1 MELQFLSSRYLFSI
15 YSVSIPEPFE
25 YTRPMAFKF
34 TELNW
39 QQIDKL
45 DRDKTIFLLPTG
57 AIEQHGPHL
66 PVDTDIFNSNAL
78 VESVAASFKSN
89 VIALPPIWW
98 GTSPHHKGYPGTIS
112 LRLETFHHLL
122 TDIFSSLTAH
132 GFYRF
137 LVLNGHGG
145 NAGILT
151 ASTADLS
158 ETLGVSIPT
167 YSYWQSIKSVLVE
180 IGDSEIGGMGH
191 ACEMETSLAL
201 HLRPELVNLKAIAR
215 DMPDVRVALSCIDF
229 RQPGFLGIPL
239 DFVRDSKSGVMG
251 DPTLATAEKGEK
263 IFTAALAAAKD
274 AVQSLLSADRDVL
287 ITKRFN

>member
-1 MELQFLSSRYLFSI
+1 MELQFLSSRYLVGI

-167 YSYWQSIKSVLVE
+167 YSYWQSIKNVLVE
-180 IGDSEIGGMGH
+180 IGESEIGGMGH

-201 HLRPELVNLKAIAR
+201 HLRPELVDLKAISR

-274 AVQSLLSADRDVL
+274 AVQSLLNADREVL

>member
-1 MELQFLSSRYLFSI
+1 MELQFLSSRYLVGI

-25 YTRPMAFKF
+25 YTHPMAFKF

-167 YSYWQSIKSVLVE
+167 YSYWQSIKNVLVE

-201 HLRPELVNLKAIAR
+201 HLRPELVDLKAIAR

-239 DFVRDSKSGVMG
+239 DFRRDSKSGVMG

-274 AVQSLLSADRDVL
+274 AVQSLLSADRKVL
-287 ITKRFN
+287 ITERFK

>member
-1 MELQFLSSRYLFSI
+1 MN
-15 YSVSIPEPFE
+15 VSISDPFQ
-25 YTRPMAFKF
+25 YTCAMAFRF
-34 TELNW
+34 SELNW
-39 QQIDKL
+39 QQIDSL

-66 PVDTDIFNSNAL
+66 PVDTDIYNSNAL
-78 VESVAASFKSN
+78 IENIAKSSGGN

-112 LRLETFHHLL
+112 LKLETFHHLL

-167 YSYWQSIKSVLVE
+167 YSYWQSIKQVLID

-201 HLRPELVNLKAIAR
+201 FLRPELVDMKAIAR

-239 DFVRDSKSGVMG
+239 DFRRDSKSGVMG

-263 IFTAALAAAKD
+263 IFKAALVAATD
-274 AVQSLLSADRDVL
+274 AVRELLSADREVL
-287 ITKRFN
+287 ITERFN

>member
-1 MELQFLSSRYLFSI
+1 MSYQFA
-15 YSVSIPEPFE
+15 
-25 YTRPMAFKF
+25 T
-34 TELNW
+34 LNW
-39 QQIDKL
+39 QELSEL
-45 DRDKTIFLLPTG
+45 DREKTIFLLPTG

-78 VESVAASFKSN
+78 VQATAKNYSGSAR

-122 TDIFSSLTAH
+122 TDIFSSLVSH

-137 LVLNGHGG
+137 LIINGHGG

-151 ASTADLS
+151 ASTSDLS
-158 ETLGVSIPT
+158 ESLGVSIAS
-167 YSYWQSIKSVLVE
+167 YSYWQSIKELLIE
-180 IGDSEIGGMGH
+180 IGESEIGGMGH

-201 HLRPELVNLKAIAR
+201 HLRPELVRLEALASE
-215 DMPDVRVALSCIDF
+215 MPDNRLPLSCIDF

-239 DFVRDSKSGVMG
+239 DFRRDSKMGVMG
-251 DPTLATAEKGEK
+251 DPNFASAAKGKMIFESSLSVAEKVVE
-263 IFTAALAAAKD
+263 
-274 AVQSLLSADRDVL
+274 QLLK
-287 ITKRFN
+287 TKRETLTTANFKK

>member
-1 MELQFLSSRYLFSI
+1 MELQFLSSRYLVGI

-25 YTRPMAFKF
+25 YTCPMAFRF

-66 PVDTDIFNSNAL
+66 SVDTDIFNSNAL

-167 YSYWQSIKSVLVE
+167 YSYWQSIKNVLVE

-201 HLRPELVNLKAIAR
+201 HLRPELVDLNAIAR
-215 DMPDVRVALSCIDF
+215 DLPDVRVALSCIDF

-239 DFVRDSKSGVMG
+239 DFRRDSKSGVMG

>member
-25 YTRPMAFKF
+25 YTRPMAFRF

-167 YSYWQSIKSVLVE
+167 YSYWQSIKNVLVE
-180 IGDSEIGGMGH
+180 IGESEIGGMGH

-201 HLRPELVNLKAIAR
+201 HLRPELVDLKAISR

-239 DFVRDSKSGVMG
+239 DFRRDSKSGVMG

>member
-1 MELQFLSSRYLFSI
+1 
-15 YSVSIPEPFE
+15 
-25 YTRPMAFKF
+25 MAFRF

-39 QQIDKL
+39 QQIDSL

-66 PVDTDIFNSNAL
+66 PVDTDIYNSNVL
-78 VESVAASFKSN
+78 VGHVAENSGGN

-112 LRLETFHHLL
+112 LKLETFHHLL
-122 TDIFSSLTAH
+122 NDVFSSLTAH

-137 LVLNGHGG
+137 LVINGHGG

-167 YSYWQSIKSVLVE
+167 YSYWQSIKQVLID
-180 IGDSEIGGMGH
+180 IGESEIGGMGH

-201 HLRPELVNLKAIAR
+201 YHRPELVDMKAIAK

-239 DFVRDSKSGVMG
+239 DFRRDSKSGVMG

-263 IFTAALAAAKD
+263 IFKASIAAAKD
-274 AVQSLLSADRDVL
+274 AVQSLLSADREVF
-287 ITKRFN
+287 ITERFN

>member
-1 MELQFLSSRYLFSI
+1 M
-15 YSVSIPEPFE
+15 
-25 YTRPMAFKF
+25 TFKF
-34 TELNW
+34 SELNW
-39 QQIDKL
+39 QQIDSL

-66 PVDTDIFNSNAL
+66 PVDTDIYNSNAL
-78 VESVAASFKSN
+78 VEDIAKSSGGN
-89 VIALPPIWW
+89 VIALSPIWW

-167 YSYWQSIKSVLVE
+167 YSYWQSIKQVLID

-201 HLRPELVNLKAIAR
+201 FLRPELVDMKAIAR

-239 DFVRDSKSGVMG
+239 DFRRDSKSGVMG

-263 IFTAALAAAKD
+263 IFKAALVAATD
-274 AVQSLLSADRDVL
+274 AVQELLSADREVL
-287 ITKRFN
+287 ITERFN

>member
-1 MELQFLSSRYLFSI
+1 MELQFLSSRYLVGI
-15 YSVSIPEPFE
+15 HSVSIPEPFE

-167 YSYWQSIKSVLVE
+167 YSYWQSIKNVLVE
-180 IGDSEIGGMGH
+180 IGESEIGGMGH

-201 HLRPELVNLKAIAR
+201 HLRPELVDLKAISR

-274 AVQSLLSADRDVL
+274 AVQSLLNADREVL

>member
-25 YTRPMAFKF
+25 YTHPMAFKF

-45 DRDKTIFLLPTG
+45 DSDKTIFLLPTG

-167 YSYWQSIKSVLVE
+167 YSYWQSIKNVLVE

-201 HLRPELVNLKAIAR
+201 HLRPELVDLKAISR
-215 DMPDVRVALSCIDF
+215 DMPDLRVALSCIDF

-239 DFVRDSKSGVMG
+239 DFRRDSKSGVMG

>member
-1 MELQFLSSRYLFSI
+1 
-15 YSVSIPEPFE
+15 
-25 YTRPMAFKF
+25 MAFRF

-39 QQIDKL
+39 QQIDSL

-78 VESVAASFKSN
+78 VENVAKSSGGN
-89 VIALPPIWW
+89 VIALPSIWW

-112 LRLETFHHLL
+112 LKLETFHHLL
-122 TDIFSSLTAH
+122 HDIFSSLTAH

-137 LVLNGHGG
+137 LVINGHGG

-158 ETLGVSIPT
+158 EALGISIPT
-167 YSYWQSIKSVLVE
+167 YSYWQSIKQVLID

-201 HLRPELVNLKAIAR
+201 YLRPELVDMKAIAK
-215 DMPDVRVALSCIDF
+215 DMPDVRVAPSCIDF

-239 DFVRDSKSGVMG
+239 DFRRDSNSGVMG

-263 IFTAALAAAKD
+263 IYVAALAAAKD
-274 AVQSLLSADRDVL
+274 AVQSLLKAERGVF

>member
-1 MELQFLSSRYLFSI
+1 MELQFLSSRYLVGI
-15 YSVSIPEPFE
+15 HSVSIPEPFE

-167 YSYWQSIKSVLVE
+167 YSYWQSIKNVLVE

-201 HLRPELVNLKAIAR
+201 HLRPELVDLKAISR

-239 DFVRDSKSGVMG
+239 DFRRDSKSGVMG

>member
-1 MELQFLSSRYLFSI
+1 MELQFLSSRYLVGI

-167 YSYWQSIKSVLVE
+167 YSYWQSIKNVLVE

-201 HLRPELVNLKAIAR
+201 HLRPELVDLKAIAR

-263 IFTAALAAAKD
+263 IFTAALEAAKD

>member
-201 HLRPELVNLKAIAR
+201 HLRPELVDLKAIAR

-274 AVQSLLSADRDVL
+274 AVQSLLNADREVL

>member
-25 YTRPMAFKF
+25 YTRPMAFRF

-167 YSYWQSIKSVLVE
+167 YSYWQSIKNVLVE

-201 HLRPELVNLKAIAR
+201 HLRPELVDLKAMSR

-239 DFVRDSKSGVMG
+239 DFRRDSKSGVMG

-274 AVQSLLSADRDVL
+274 AVQSLLSADREVL

>member
-1 MELQFLSSRYLFSI
+1 MELQFLSRWYLFGI
-15 YSVSIPEPFE
+15 QSVSIPEPLE
-25 YTRPMAFKF
+25 YTHPMAFKF

-45 DRDKTIFLLPTG
+45 DRDNTIFLLPTG

-167 YSYWQSIKSVLVE
+167 YSYWQSIKNVLVE
-180 IGDSEIGGMGH
+180 IGGSEIGGMGH

-201 HLRPELVNLKAIAR
+201 HLRPELVDLKAIAR

-239 DFVRDSKSGVMG
+239 DFRRDSKSGVMG